1 MSLSLEATATLL
13 DTTALLELK
22 RGRVRKVELLAM
34 KQGLG
39 VLAQAV

>member
-1 MSLSLEATATLL
+1 MSLSPEATATSL

-22 RGRVRKVELLAM
+22 RGRLREVELLAM

-39 VLAQAV
+39 VLTQAV